1 MDNLNSLYQI
11 IYPILKEYADLPY
24 HYGDLKHQL
33 IVGEDRSQYLLMTI
47 GWEKGMR
54 VHGCLVHLEII
65 NDKIWVHR
73 DGLEDGIANDLVA
86 AGIPKSQIVLGF
98 HPEDVRPYT
107 EFAVN

>member
-1 MDNLNSLYQI
+1 MVNRPDMI
-11 IYPILKEYADLPY
+11 
-24 HYGDLKHQL
+24 
-33 IVGEDRSQYLLMTI
+33 
-47 GWEKGMR
+47 
-54 VHGCLVHLEII
+54 LEII

-98 HPEDVRPYT
+98 HAEDVRPYT